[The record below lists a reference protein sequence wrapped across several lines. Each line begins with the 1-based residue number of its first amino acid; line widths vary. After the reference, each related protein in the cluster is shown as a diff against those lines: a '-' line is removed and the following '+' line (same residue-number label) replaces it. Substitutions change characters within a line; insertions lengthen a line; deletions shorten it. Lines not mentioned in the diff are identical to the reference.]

1 MKRADIILLSENI
14 FTASTLGMIS
24 GGVAIAG
31 NKIELVGSK
40 EEVLALADE
49 NTVIRDFGKQLIT
62 PGICDSHVHM
72 FGGCYLTAGPNLAGL
87 SSAEECAK
95 TLYEFYKENEADY
108 ADDEWVSACGFMI
121 CGWDDPTPPTKET
134 LDKYFPDRPVYIYDS
149 DLHAGWVNSK
159 AIEIVGIPADAPDTR
174 FGRYGRDENG
184 HITGYLVEDVQN
196 DFVKLAFNIPYAKTR
211 RLVEI
216 RNEDFCKY
224 GITSVVDMRP
234 LNCYDM
240 GDLSVIN
247 DMISDGTLKFRY
259 NYATTM
265 TGTLETALE
274 NQKKYSDP
282 DSMIYYA
289 GIKEFIDGIVVA
301 HTVYLIDAYSDK
313 PDIDHEFW
321 ASDLEYNARRV
332 MEYHKH
338 GIHLHFHAVGDGGVR
353 RAIDMY
359 EAALA
364 ADGDTGSRMSIE
376 HLDMSDPA
384 DWARMAKAGIIC
396 SVQPQHLAL
405 YPRFEDEEYAGVVGP
420 IRTKNLWAFK
430 SMLDNGIHLA
440 FGTDFPVVTYDTRLS
455 LHRAVTRK
463 YPDGQPENGWN
474 PEQKLTLW
482 DALYAYTYSGAY
494 KVGKENVLGS
504 LECGKLADIVVWDR
518 NLFDI
523 PADDILNSGVALTV
537 CDGHIVYEG

>member
-1 MKRADIILLSENI
+1 
-14 FTASTLGMIS
+14 
-24 GGVAIAG
+24 
-31 NKIELVGSK
+31 
-40 EEVLALADE
+40 
-49 NTVIRDFGKQLIT
+49 
-62 PGICDSHVHM
+62 
-72 FGGCYLTAGPNLAGL
+72 
-87 SSAEECAK
+87 
-95 TLYEFYKENEADY
+95 
-108 ADDEWVSACGFMI
+108 
-121 CGWDDPTPPTKET
+121 
-134 LDKYFPDRPVYIYDS
+134 
-149 DLHAGWVNSK
+149 
-159 AIEIVGIPADAPDTR
+159 
-174 FGRYGRDENG
+174 
-184 HITGYLVEDVQN
+184 
-196 DFVKLAFNIPYAKTR
+196 
-211 RLVEI
+211 
-216 RNEDFCKY
+216 
-224 GITSVVDMRP
+224 MRP

-274 NQKKYSDP
+274 NQKNYSDP

-301 HTVYLIDAYSDK
+301 HTGYLIDAYSDK

-482 DALYAYTYSGAY
+482 DALYAYTYGGAY

>member
-196 DFVKLAFNIPYAKTR
+196 DFVKLAFNIPYAKRAASSRSETR
-211 RLVEI
+211 
-216 RNEDFCKY
+216 
-224 GITSVVDMRP
+224 TSASTASLPSSTCVR
-234 LNCYDM
+234 
-240 GDLSVIN
+240 S
-247 DMISDGTLKFRY
+247 T
-259 NYATTM
+259 ATT
-265 TGTLETALE
+265 
-274 NQKKYSDP
+274 
-282 DSMIYYA
+282 
-289 GIKEFIDGIVVA
+289 
-301 HTVYLIDAYSDK
+301 
-313 PDIDHEFW
+313 W
-321 ASDLEYNARRV
+321 A
-332 MEYHKH
+332 
-338 GIHLHFHAVGDGGVR
+338 
-353 RAIDMY
+353 
-359 EAALA
+359 
-364 ADGDTGSRMSIE
+364 TC
-376 HLDMSDPA
+376 P
-384 DWARMAKAGIIC
+384 
-396 SVQPQHLAL
+396 
-405 YPRFEDEEYAGVVGP
+405 
-420 IRTKNLWAFK
+420 
-430 SMLDNGIHLA
+430 
-440 FGTDFPVVTYDTRLS
+440 LS
-455 LHRAVTRK
+455 T
-463 YPDGQPENGWN
+463 
-474 PEQKLTLW
+474 T
-482 DALYAYTYSGAY
+482 
-494 KVGKENVLGS
+494 
-504 LECGKLADIVVWDR
+504 
-518 NLFDI
+518 
-523 PADDILNSGVALTV
+523 
-537 CDGHIVYEG
+537 

>member
-40 EEVLALADE
+40 EAVLALADE

-301 HTVYLIDAYSDK
+301 HTGYLIDAYSDK

-353 RAIDMY
+353 RA
-359 EAALA
+359 
-364 ADGDTGSRMSIE
+364 
-376 HLDMSDPA
+376 
-384 DWARMAKAGIIC
+384 
-396 SVQPQHLAL
+396 
-405 YPRFEDEEYAGVVGP
+405 
-420 IRTKNLWAFK
+420 
-430 SMLDNGIHLA
+430 
-440 FGTDFPVVTYDTRLS
+440 
-455 LHRAVTRK
+455 
-463 YPDGQPENGWN
+463 
-474 PEQKLTLW
+474 
-482 DALYAYTYSGAY
+482 
-494 KVGKENVLGS
+494 
-504 LECGKLADIVVWDR
+504 DR
-518 NLFDI
+518 H
-523 PADDILNSGVALTV
+523 V
-537 CDGHIVYEG
+537 